1 MRHAILVKL
10 WSQVS
15 RSFLSRTASAREAET
30 AQNAFLAGALGVFL
44 HLEHVVESADKA
56 VIAATLKNLRR
67 ELNLGVRRRA
77 PAPKPPGA
85 SISTTAGTTTKATA
99 TARRRRTDRMR

>member
-1 MRHAILVKL
+1 MHDASYNLATEIPPMRDATLVKL

-15 RSFLSRTASAREAET
+15 RSFLSRTATVRETET

-44 HLEHVVESADKA
+44 HLEHAVESGDQA
-56 VIAATLKNLRR
+56 VVAATLKNLRR
-67 ELNLGVRRRA
+67 ELNLGA
-77 PAPKPPGA
+77 
-85 SISTTAGTTTKATA
+85 TARTTA

>member
-1 MRHAILVKL
+1 MRDASLVKL

-15 RSFLSRTASAREAET
+15 RSFLSRTATARETEA

-44 HLEHVVESADKA
+44 HLEHAVESGDRA

-67 ELNLGVRRRA
+67 ELNLGMATR
-77 PAPKPPGA
+77 
-85 SISTTAGTTTKATA
+85 ATA
-99 TARRRRTDRMR
+99 TARRTRTDQKR

>member
-1 MRHAILVKL
+1 MRDATLVKL

-15 RSFLSRTASAREAET
+15 RSFLSRTASARETER

-44 HLEHVVESADKA
+44 HLEHAVESGDQA

-67 ELNLGVRRRA
+67 ELNLGARA
-77 PAPKPPGA
+77 RA
-85 SISTTAGTTTKATA
+85 TAKVTTKAATTA
-99 TARRRRTDRMR
+99 TAAAPRRRTDRMR